1 MAYPASCTS
10 SASSRRASL
19 PRWRWQSASGGSP
32 QLETGAVLSSR
43 QNYGGLR
50 MKILLT
56 GSRGYIGTVMAPFL
70 LKAGHEVVG
79 IDTDLYRRCTF
90 GSWRESI
97 HTIEKDVREL
107 RVADLRGFDAVIH
120 LAALSNDPLGDLDP
134 DLTYDINHLGSVRL
148 AALAKEAGVG
158 RFAFASSCSNY
169 GAAGDEPVDE
179 ESQLNPVTA
188 YGESKV
194 RVERDVAPMA
204 DDSFSPTFLRCAT
217 AYGASPRLRF
227 DIVLNNLVAWA
238 FASGKVFLKSDG
250 SPWRPIVHIEDI
262 SRAFLTV
269 LSAPREAVHA
279 QAFNVG
285 RNDQNYRIREIAQ
298 IVKETVP
305 GCEIAFADDA
315 GPDKRN
321 YRADF
326 SKVGRMLPGFQP
338 QWDARKGAKQLY
350 ELYKAIGLK
359 LEDFE
364 GPRYRRIDQIKL
376 LIASGQ
382 LRSDLRWNP
391 QTVAA

>member
-1 MAYPASCTS
+1 
-10 SASSRRASL
+10 
-19 PRWRWQSASGGSP
+19 
-32 QLETGAVLSSR
+32 
-43 QNYGGLR
+43 

-70 LKAGHEVVG
+70 VKAGHEVVG

-90 GSWRESI
+90 GSWKESI

-107 RVADLRGFDAVIH
+107 RVSDVRGFDAVIH
-120 LAALSNDPLGDLDP
+120 LAALSNDPLGDLNP
-134 DLTYDINHLGSVRL
+134 NLTYDINHLASVRL
-148 AALAKEAGVG
+148 AALAKEAGVP

-169 GAAGDEPVDE
+169 GAAGDAPVDE
-179 ESQLNPVTA
+179 ESELNPVTA

-194 RVERDVAPMA
+194 RVERDVRPMA

-262 SRAFLTV
+262 SRAFLAV
-269 LSAPREAVHA
+269 LTAPRETVHA
-279 QAFNVG
+279 QSFNVG

-305 GCEIAFADDA
+305 GCEIEFAQDA

-326 SKVGRMLPGFQP
+326 SKIARVLPGFQP

-350 ELYKAIGLK
+350 ETYKAIGLK

-364 GPRYRRIDQIKL
+364 GPRYRRIDQIKRL
-376 LIASGQ
+376 MGSGN
-382 LRSDLRWNP
+382 LGADLRWLSEP
-391 QTVAA
+391 VAA